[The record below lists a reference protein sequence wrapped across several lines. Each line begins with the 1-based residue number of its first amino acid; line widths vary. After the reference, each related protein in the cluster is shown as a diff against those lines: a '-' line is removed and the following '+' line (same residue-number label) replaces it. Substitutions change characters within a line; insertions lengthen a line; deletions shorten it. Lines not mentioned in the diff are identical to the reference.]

1 MAVGIFKLI
10 GKSATVAMS
19 SLKNGG
25 KVVEG
30 VRQGEGTLHFLAR
43 NTLGTKTGKVLG
55 WTGGLYA
62 GTALSGKGLI
72 SATSGIA
79 DDILL
84 DKEERGKGT
93 VKGIFRQLA
102 DASMGKGSADAINE
116 TATGLAQG
124 AVDGLKKVKDTASE
138 MVGAGT
144 EMVQGAVQGMG
155 GGGQQQPM
163 YADPNTGYVPQQTM
177 MNGGAG
183 QFTGMFNSV
192 PQMLGNVTGSNVTM
206 TNLAGLIASAYMM
219 MGPFGWMG
227 KIASL
232 LTGNMALKSMR
243 QQPAYAIPQQ
253 GYYPQIQQ
261 QPYYPAVQENPQQQ
275 EDNNP
280 VYRSRHL

>member
-1 MAVGIFKLI
+1 MSVGLFAKLAKEAAPI
-10 GKSATVAMS
+10 LENQSA
-19 SLKNGG
+19 LKAAG
-25 KVVEG
+25 KVAKYGGITLGVGGFGIYHMITGKGLVDVAGNTILGEEYEKEGLAGVVKKKATGTAGADKGLVEG
-30 VRQGEGTLHFLAR
+30 VTDAAMGEGTYQKIGDTADQVVDSVGNGVRAAR
-43 NTLGTKTGKVLG
+43 DA
-55 WTGGLYA
+55 A
-62 GTALSGKGLI
+62 GNLI
-72 SATSGIA
+72 S
-79 DDILL
+79 
-84 DKEERGKGT
+84 
-93 VKGIFRQLA
+93 
-102 DASMGKGSADAINE
+102 SAA
-116 TATGLAQG
+116 
-124 AVDGLKKVKDTASE
+124 
-138 MVGAGT
+138 
-144 EMVQGAVQGMG
+144 GAVQGMA
-155 GGGQQQPM
+155 GGGQQQPT

-177 MNGGAG
+177 MNGGVS

-192 PQMLGNVTGSNVTM
+192 LQMIGNMTGSNVTM